1 MSNETQQPLMFAVS
15 DYNELNSL
23 NSFFTIGRNLE
34 RINIEMM
41 IENNFYGAAEND
53 VDKMQIIMH
62 TLFAVIKAKNNINA
76 LSLEYMR
83 VTSEFIDKYKEVLS
97 QVVMNPGEGN
107 KYLTKEIDDKERFLN
122 TIDICTALFNSMRC
136 LVYNET
142 DVHTVSLM
150 TLMQIL
156 GIVKLEDEKLNYSLL
171 KIVGRFNEQKNTDV
185 DDWLETVEYDYELFY
200 QKKIMDT
207 INNFI
212 SLSPRLMLDV
222 CIYKFLLTSGFLEIA
237 NAAKKNGEQMTEEQ
251 MNYAV
256 NSICEKAIQYIESI
270 AKVINNDRYCIPEYF
285 NEVFLTEL
293 GMLEYYNVY
302 LDQFT
307 AEAKTSLSEFA
318 ETEQFT
324 CSVYKPHYEMEQL
337 AAHVYERVVDY
348 LRVGDYL

>member
-1 MSNETQQPLMFAVS
+1 MSNGTQQPLMFAVS

-34 RINIEMM
+34 RINIEYMM
-41 IENNFYGAAEND
+41 ENNFYGAAAND

-62 TLFAVIKAKNNINA
+62 TLFEVIKAKNNINA

-97 QVVMNPGEGN
+97 QVVMNPSEDN
-107 KYLTKEIDDKERFLN
+107 KYLTKQIEDQERFVN

-136 LVYNET
+136 LVYNEN
-142 DVHTVSLM
+142 DVHTVSLL

-156 GIVKLEDEKLNYSLL
+156 GIVKLEDEKLNYTLL
-171 KIVGRFNEQKNTDV
+171 KIVGRFNEQRNTDV
-185 DDWLETVEYDYELFY
+185 DDWLETVEYDYELYY

-222 CIYKFLLTSGFLEIA
+222 CIYKFLLTSGFLEIVKSD
-237 NAAKKNGEQMTEEQ
+237 NSMIGEISEDH

-256 NSICEKAIQYIESI
+256 NSICEKAVQYIESI

-285 NEVFLTEL
+285 NDVFVAEL
-293 GMLEYYNVY
+293 AMLDYYKVY
-302 LDQFT
+302 VDTYT
-307 AEAKTSLSEFA
+307 AEAKTSLSEFS

-324 CSVYKPHYEMEQL
+324 CSVYKPHYEMDQL
-337 AAHVYERVVDY
+337 SSHVHKRVVDY
-348 LRVGDYL
+348 LTVGGFM